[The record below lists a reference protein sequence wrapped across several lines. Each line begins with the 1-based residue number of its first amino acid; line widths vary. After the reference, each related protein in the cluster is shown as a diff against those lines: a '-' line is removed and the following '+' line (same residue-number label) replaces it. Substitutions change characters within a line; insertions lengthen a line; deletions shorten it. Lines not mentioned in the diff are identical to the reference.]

1 MLRDRRGNVAARD
14 WRIGAP
20 SPLAHGVGSGHGDWL
35 VHVLALHADAQR
47 VGVHVRSRAPVP
59 TADRGDWLTAAANLA
74 CVCAVVTRPARRQQ
88 RVDYRRG
95 GRR

>member
-1 MLRDRRGNVAARD
+1 MLRDRRRNVAARD

-59 TADRGDWLTAAANLA
+59 TADRGDWLTAIPRGDR
-74 CVCAVVTRPARRQQ
+74 AVTVPPHDSTL
-88 RVDYRRG
+88 VHCLI
-95 GRR
+95 